1 MSITSPLM
9 QPSPHTPEG
18 RHPHCHF
25 RGLLRLYSRYGP
37 PNRSAALRRPLSRG
51 SDPSGCPAE
60 PLVSYRTNRQL
71 SGWNLPPLMVRAF
84 GAHEVLRDIIP
95 GLSRVTALW
104 DPTTGASQVT
114 MTASAA
120 LSLNLK
126 LQVLEVRPREDVAGA
141 IRAARD
147 SQAEALNVFSSPV
160 LASLHREIIA
170 FAAEYRL
177 PAIYQWKEHVEAGYR
192 GQGPQGR

>member
-51 SDPSGCPAE
+51 SDPSGCPRE
-60 PLVSYRTNRQL
+60 PLVSYRTNRKL

-84 GAHEVLRDIIP
+84 GAHGVIRTSASDCSTLAGFYAHSIIN
-95 GLSRVTALW
+95 G
-104 DPTTGASQVT
+104 Q
-114 MTASAA
+114 
-120 LSLNLK
+120 
-126 LQVLEVRPREDVAGA
+126 
-141 IRAARD
+141 ARR
-147 SQAEALNVFSSPV
+147 EALAFHNFRLSP
-160 LASLHREIIA
+160 LAPDLTVIVVMATATTCS
-170 FAAEYRL
+170 RL
-177 PAIYQWKEHVEAGYR
+177 CWLG
-192 GQGPQGR
+192 G